1 MPVQNVLKFAEQK
14 LQYAYYTG
22 LKLSSDPLP
31 FLHKY
36 IYIINP
42 VLISKKLTQWL

>member
-1 MPVQNVLKFAEQK
+1 MPVQNVLKFTEQK
-14 LQYAYYTG
+14 QQYAYYTD
-22 LKLSSDPLP
+22 LKLRSDALP

-42 VLISKKLTQWL
+42 VLISKKATQWL